1 MNYSNPIN
9 FINTLTPQSPTPP
22 DYITPAWPSLYWPF
36 PVVNGLS
43 QNAYYLYKTTDIWR
57 FTVVWTLLFFGVLH
71 LATSSYAVFTL
82 FGSNSRN
89 WKIVW
94 VVWLI
99 YAIIAAIEGL
109 LAGSITGALL
119 GGVYNAGYF
128 RMSTWIPFVWGL
140 INSMVLILGGFAIQ
154 GGL

>member
-1 MNYSNPIN
+1 
-9 FINTLTPQSPTPP
+9 
-22 DYITPAWPSLYWPF
+22 
-36 PVVNGLS
+36 
-43 QNAYYLYKTTDIWR
+43 
-57 FTVVWTLLFFGVLH
+57 VVWII
-71 LATSSYAVFTL
+71 YAV
-82 FGSNSRN
+82 
-89 WKIVW
+89 
-94 VVWLI
+94 
-99 YAIIAAIEGL
+99 IAAMEGL